1 MKSNNIK
8 ILFIIKYKIN
18 NKININNLYIIIII
32 IINLLINIF
41 IYFQ

>member
-18 NKININNLYIIIII
+18 NKIHITNLYIIIII